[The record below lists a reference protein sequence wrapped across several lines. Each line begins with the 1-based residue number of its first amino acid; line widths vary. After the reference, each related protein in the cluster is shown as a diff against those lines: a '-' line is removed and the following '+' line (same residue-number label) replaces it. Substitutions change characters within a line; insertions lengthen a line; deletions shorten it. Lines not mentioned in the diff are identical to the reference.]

1 MSFGVNS
8 EKKWLIKSAGLILGP
23 FSIDDVIQ
31 HLKDQKIS
39 PTDEIR
45 SPEGRWSFVREHRQ
59 LIEVIQFLK
68 EQRKSSKEDTELIN
82 SATVT
87 VTNTATNNGNLTS
100 SITPEIFTAPKNDTL
115 PDLTAHA
122 MEVLEAARTRVEAA
136 ASAAPVYAF
145 RSDQKIRNSLSKG
158 RRRTAQVAWIIFA
171 VVLLGVLGFQLV
183 KQKDSPKALG
193 FEDYL
198 RLAKSNK
205 KVGQLDK
212 ALEFYR
218 KAEAIRPL
226 LPSNR
231 LQMISLMML
240 VDNQNVQARQYL
252 EQILPN
258 DGDPGLKEEVEGYL
272 ALSYL
277 REGQLDEAQRRY
289 QILAQKNR
297 KKESAKMNLMEISI
311 IKGQFETA
319 YENLTEL
326 LKAGFQED
334 TLTYY
339 RTLALY
345 RSPSSAINDEKLSA
359 SLLDLRRYLTK
370 TQDFKMETLMLIAA
384 IQTKLGNTLDVGLT
398 MKEILNM
405 NPDLTRDH
413 IHEDLIHREILEWKY
428 LGEIC
433 DITLKNFPV
442 SAYPMGL
449 QALCSYQRS
458 DMKLAMEQIEKARS
472 QFSTEP
478 ILYGLQ
484 SFLLAKT
491 GRNSEA
497 AAIWK
502 LSRADESDLLIL
514 VHARAC
520 MDQKDWACAETQW
533 KKLLT
538 KQNNSIEALHGLAKI
553 SMEQGKKDQ
562 ALDFIQQGLLV
573 SKNYRP
579 LVILKDQVNEL

>member
-258 DGDPGLKEEVEGYL
+258 YGDPGLKEEVEGYL